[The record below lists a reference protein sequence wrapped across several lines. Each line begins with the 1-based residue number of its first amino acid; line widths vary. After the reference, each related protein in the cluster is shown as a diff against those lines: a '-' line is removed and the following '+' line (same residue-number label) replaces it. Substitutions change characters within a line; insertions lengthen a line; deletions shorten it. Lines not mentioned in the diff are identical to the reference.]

1 MMGLSLPQ
9 ILIIVLIIVLLF
21 GTKKLRNMG
30 KDLGGAVKDFKSA
43 VNEEENKKEEQ
54 PKQLENQEADANF
67 AELNK
72 EKDKEKSE

>member
-1 MMGLSLPQ
+1 M
-9 ILIIVLIIVLLF
+9 IIVLLF
-21 GTKKLRNMG
+21 GTKKLRNS

-43 VNEEENKKEEQ
+43 VNEEENKKEQ